1 MCIKSQAQSKER
13 LSSLEMSLVV
23 TKRETQGRKLFS
35 FLQPSKNSD
44 ILSPG
49 NAINTSLLE
58 MASGE
63 EDIVTRQ
70 AKTPT
75 EQQAWVSL
83 QPRLSV
89 CPMTECAVTG
99 PFTEITLAGEP
110 LVYQCL
116 PAMLS
121 LLAAHQLKRHLSPSD
136 SLLQISGENA
146 EASWHFYAQYWL
158 GWGWGATERK
168 GT

>member
-49 NAINTSLLE
+49 NAINTFLLE

-75 EQQAWVSL
+75 KQQA
-83 QPRLSV
+83 
-89 CPMTECAVTG
+89 
-99 PFTEITLAGEP
+99 
-110 LVYQCL
+110 
-116 PAMLS
+116 
-121 LLAAHQLKRHLSPSD
+121 
-136 SLLQISGENA
+136 
-146 EASWHFYAQYWL
+146 
-158 GWGWGATERK
+158 
-168 GT
+168 